1 MAVGPRSVGPRSV
14 GPRSVGPRSVGPRSV
29 GPRQGGFSLLE
40 LLVTLIVVVLV
51 TSLVSLTLS
60 SGGRDIELEAQ
71 AHNIAEVAAY
81 ALDEAQLQGHDYGL
95 LLQRVSEDGELRY
108 RYSWRER
115 LVDGWQAPASGKEI
129 FAQQSLP
136 VGVELFM
143 ELEEAAIADIPLAVE
158 DQEPEPQVVFYASG
172 ETTAGSLELRDED
185 SGELLWRLEWDLLGR
200 FEVLRDGEAP
210 GEPL

>member
-1 MAVGPRSVGPRSV
+1 MGVGPRSDGPLLA
-14 GPRSVGPRSVGPRSV
+14 

-71 AHNIAEVAAY
+71 ARNIAEVAAY

-95 LLQRVSEDGELRY
+95 LLQRVSEDGEFRY
-108 RYSWRER
+108 RYAWRER

-143 ELEEAAIADIPLAVE
+143 ELEEAAIADIPLAAE
-158 DQEPEPQVVFYASG
+158 DQDQEPEPQVVFYASG
-172 ETTAGSLELRDED
+172 ETTAGSMELRDED

>member
-1 MAVGPRSVGPRSV
+1 MRVGPRSVGPLLA
-14 GPRSVGPRSVGPRSV
+14 GPRSAGPLLA

-71 AHNIAEVAAY
+71 ARNIAEVAAY

-95 LLQRVSEDGELRY
+95 LLQRVSEDGEPRY

-115 LVDGWQAPASGKEI
+115 LVDGWQAPASGKEV
-129 FAQQSLP
+129 FADQSLP
-136 VGVELFM
+136 AGVEPLL
-143 ELEEAAIADIPLAVE
+143 ELEEAAIADIPLAAA
-158 DQEPEPQVVFYASG
+158 DQEPVPQVVFYASG
-172 ETTAGSLELRDED
+172 ETTAGSMELRDED

-200 FEVLRDGEAP
+200 FEVLRRGEAP
-210 GEPL
+210 EEPL

>member
-1 MAVGPRSVGPRSV
+1 MRVGPHPVGPRSVGPGLAGPHPV
-14 GPRSVGPRSVGPRSV
+14 GSS
-29 GPRQGGFSLLE
+29 QGGFSLLE

-60 SGGRDIELEAQ
+60 SGGRDIQLEAQ
-71 AHNIAEVAAY
+71 ARNISEVAAY

-115 LVDGWQAPASGKEI
+115 AVDGWQAPASGKEV
-129 FAQQSLP
+129 FADQSLP
-136 VGVELFM
+136 VGVEPLM
-143 ELEEAAIADIPLAVE
+143 ELEEAAIADIPLAAGE
-158 DQEPEPQVVFYASG
+158 QEQEPQVVFYASG
-172 ETTAGSLELRDED
+172 ETTAGSMELRDED

-200 FEVLRDGEAP
+200 FEVSRGGEAP
-210 GEPL
+210 GEPF